1 MVLDTMLECSTAHFV
16 HEKYHMDC
24 AVITVEEPKCKNKV
38 HIVKTGYTVVS
49 IHKINAMCM

>member
-1 MVLDTMLECSTAHFV
+1 MLDTMLECSTAHFV

-24 AVITVEEPKCKNKV
+24 AVITVEEPKCENKV